1 MSKLALAHP
10 LSAPGEDAHLSHPSP
25 EAWERLWAAYDEP
38 TYQDVLQAI
47 EADDVVLEIGAG
59 DLRLAR
65 RIAEKARRVIA
76 WEIQPDL
83 LAQQAARLPENLTA
97 VCTDARFEPVP
108 AGVTAAVLLM
118 RHCQHFDLYVK
129 TLRMSGCRRLI
140 TNARWGLDVEV
151 IDLQTPRRLY
161 AAAPMGWYA
170 CWCGQTGFKPGRV
183 EMFTPEMETAVHEV
197 IDCPNCREN

>member
-1 MSKLALAHP
+1 VETPQGASATAEGDRLVVRNFRGEVVVTYDAATGSATI
-10 LSAPGEDAHLSHPSP
+10 SAP
-25 EAWERLWAAYDEP
+25 
-38 TYQDVLQAI
+38 
-47 EADDVVLEIGAG
+47 AG

-108 AGVTAAVLLM
+108 SGVTAAVLLM